1 MQNASYKFKPKPRK
15 TTMSSLALSYAPS
28 SALISAAPARR
39 LSRVSG
45 LVAAAPAPAAAAA
58 VNGPK
63 VANAPAWEAR
73 RVLAWSRRAM
83 GYSALVVAAAVVLA
97 YPLAHKLSLPAQ
109 IVAHLAIPV
118 AAGVFKLGY
127 VARLAAQEALA
138 RVA

>member
-1 MQNASYKFKPKPRK
+1 
-15 TTMSSLALSYAPS
+15 MSSLALSYAPS

-39 LSRVSG
+39 PSRVSG

-58 VNGPK
+58 VDGPT
-63 VANAPAWEAR
+63 AASAPAWEAL
-73 RVLAWSRRAM
+73 RVFAWSRRAM
-83 GYSALVVAAAVVLA
+83 GYSALLVAAAVVLA

>member
-1 MQNASYKFKPKPRK
+1 M
-15 TTMSSLALSYAPS
+15 
-28 SALISAAPARR
+28 
-39 LSRVSG
+39 SG
-45 LVAAAPAPAAAAA
+45 LVAAAPAPAAVNVPKAAS
-58 VNGPK
+58 
-63 VANAPAWEAR
+63 APAWEDL
-73 RVLAWSRRAM
+73 RVFAWSRRAM
-83 GYSALVVAAAVVLA
+83 GYSALVVVAAVVLA

>member
-1 MQNASYKFKPKPRK
+1 M
-15 TTMSSLALSYAPS
+15 TSLALSPAS
-28 SALISAAPARR
+28 HSLLISAT
-39 LSRVSG
+39 
-45 LVAAAPAPAAAAA
+45 
-58 VNGPK
+58 
-63 VANAPAWEAR
+63 PAWEAR
-73 RVLAWSRRAM
+73 RLFVWSRRAM